1 MEKIGVE
8 VLSCSICLD
17 LLKDPVG
24 LHCGHSFCKLC
35 IEGYWDR
42 LDERNMYECPHCRQ
56 TFTQRPLLQKN
67 IMLAELV
74 EEIKKAGLQ
83 ADEPSYAGPGDV
95 ACDSCT
101 EMKLKALKSCL
112 VCLASFCDRHLR
124 PHLEEPAFRR
134 HKLVPP
140 FKQLQEIICSHHDE
154 EKKMFCRTDQQGIC
168 PLCAV
173 DQHKDHDIVSAA
185 VERREREDEVV
196 QHRGRIQQRIQA
208 REDDVKRLQ
217 AEEENIIIA
226 ADEAVKES
234 WRIFNQLILNIRRRM
249 SDVEQ
254 QIRSRQQTEAAQL
267 KGLQKRLEQEI
278 AELKKK
284 DAELQQLSHT
294 ESHTIFLQSLS
305 SLSGVSDDALSSRTH
320 VNPYRSFAEV
330 RAAVSSSRDQL
341 QNVLGE
347 TWTNIS
353 LTLAPEPKTRAQ
365 FLRYSRDIALDP
377 NTTHSLL
384 LLSDGN
390 RKVTYMGE
398 DQSPPPHPDRFT
410 DQYHHQVL
418 SKESLTGRCYWEVEW
433 TGRVNVTVSYK
444 DISRSGEE
452 SLFGFNDKSW
462 SLLCRNSGCFFT
474 HNKMTTEVSGYRP
487 SRLGVYLD
495 HSAGLLS
502 FYSVFDS
509 MTLIHRVQTT
519 FTQPV
524 HAGVYVGFSSACEF
538 LKLNSTVV

>member
-1 MEKIGVE
+1 MEKVGVE

-17 LLKDPVG
+17 LVKDPVG

-42 LDERNMYECPHCRQ
+42 LDERSIYECPHCRQ
-56 TFTQRPLLQKN
+56 TFTQRPVLQKN

-74 EEIKKAGLQ
+74 EEMKKTGLQ
-83 ADEPSYAGPGDV
+83 AAELCYAGPGDV

-112 VCLASFCDRHLR
+112 VCLASFCDKHLR
-124 PHLEEPAFRR
+124 SHLEEPAFRR
-134 HKLVPP
+134 HKLVLP
-140 FKQLQEIICSHHDE
+140 FKQLQEIICSHHHE
-154 EKKMFCRTDQQGIC
+154 EKKMFCRTDQQSIC
-168 PLCAV
+168 HLCAV
-173 DQHKDHDIVSAA
+173 DQHKDHDVVSAA
-185 VERREREDEVV
+185 AERRERENVV
-196 QHRGRIQQRIQA
+196 DQHRGRIQQSIQE
-208 REDDVKRLQ
+208 REGDVKRLQ
-217 AEEENIIIA
+217 AEEENIIVS
-226 ADEAVKES
+226 ADEAVKDS
-234 WRIFNQLILNIRRRM
+234 WRIFNQLILSIRRRM

-254 QIRSRQQTEAAQL
+254 HIRSRQQTEAARVR
-267 KGLQKRLEQEI
+267 GLQKQLEQEI

-294 ESHTIFLQSLS
+294 DSHTIFLQSLA
-305 SLSGVSDDALSSRTH
+305 SLSEVSDNVLSSRTH
-320 VNPYRSFAEV
+320 LRPHCYFVEV
-330 RAAVSSSRDQL
+330 TAAVSASRDRL
-341 QNVLGE
+341 QDILGD

-353 LTLAPEPKTRAQ
+353 LMLAPEPRTRAK
-365 FLRYSRDIALDP
+365 FLRYSRDITLDP
-377 NTTHSLL
+377 NTTHSEL

-398 DQSPPPHPDRFT
+398 DQSPPHHPDRFT
-410 DQYHHQVL
+410 DRYHHQVL
-418 SKESLTGRCYWEVEW
+418 SKEPLTGRCYWEVEW

-444 DISRSGEE
+444 DIGRSGEE

-474 HNKMTTEVSGYRP
+474 HDKVTTEVSNVRP

-502 FYSVFDS
+502 FYSVFDA
-509 MTLIHRVQTT
+509 MTPIHRVQTT
-519 FTQPV
+519 FTQPL
-524 HAGVYVGFSSACEF
+524 HAGVYVGLSSTCEF
-538 LKLNSTVV
+538 LKLNSTIV